1 MASSSVNVIAHNL
14 SAMFSDRQLGIT
26 TNNKAKSAEKL
37 GSGYR
42 INRAADDAAGLS
54 ISEKMRFKIRGLEQ
68 GARNTQD
75 GISFVQIGDG
85 AMSEINDMLHRMT
98 ELSIKAA
105 NGTMSES
112 DRADCDREVQQ
123 LKNEINR
130 ISTTTKFNTIPVFN
144 NPSPDKMVRLSVKPI
159 ANDGIR
165 DELVPTDLTAYNST
179 YDPSTGKASYGGLL
193 FHGERI
199 DWSKIKSVYNSSESV
214 EIYTDENGVERFK
227 NGGTYSYT
235 NADPDQDGNNEF
247 FTISIKKDDEV
258 PQYTRN
264 VSFEADAAKGIAVDG
279 EWHPWSDLKTDTG
292 ASATNGNVAD
302 GFWNLDYYGAR
313 VTFEFLG
320 VDTLADMADA
330 INKMHDDDY
339 YYSWDP
345 EISGQSKETAV
356 YATGFSGLHMTQS
369 IAEKLVA
376 GKELVIH
383 AGDGT
388 NGTHDGVWL
397 EADGTEVG
405 GSLMSWDDLGLSDW
419 MNGFYV
425 KPDELAYTWV
435 EDQTRANVDKDI
447 LHFSFTLSDVTSKA
461 SVIAGLDNMK
471 ITTSG
476 VVVGSDV
483 SVKLDPTNST
493 NNNVSISRS
502 RFFGQQGVNGV
513 KQELIYG
520 RDFSVQSQEGYQAG
534 TLTYASN
541 TLTAS
546 FSSASGTRTFEGSV
560 SSVLNPSNSGSLYSQ
575 VNSFLNSLTSKKVED
590 ALYGTNTAAN
600 TGTKTTTFS
609 ANLRSTS
616 GDGSNITLKY
626 TYDYT
631 DVKDRYTVNK
641 ESTDKITAD
650 MLNGSLDYYVKDQAG
665 AYHKN
670 LGLYVKKEREVV
682 DTVTTPGTETN
693 PGQDV
698 LELANASVDWENDK
712 LYVYDEAADKYNLLS
727 ASQFIIMDAS
737 DPDNPI
743 HSWGVTPT
751 YSDYEAGHLYY
762 EDSNT
767 SAIKKI
773 VGLSVLKDPSS
784 GDYGSTTTTT
794 THTEEYFDPAQA
806 NDSTGEIYY
815 KNAQGTYTQAQEVV
829 TLTYKADSTD
839 ITNNLSGGLS
849 TLAQNYTKGAINT
862 LAGATSFK
870 VNSSDYTK
878 YKASLSANS
887 STAVRPNIENIVN
900 RSELVEIFDGVNIQ
914 HSNTLNDR
922 TWIPRFGMNAY
933 AMGISN
939 ANCRTYDAALRT
951 IDLVRDADMYV
962 ARKRSIYGGLQNRYE
977 HSIKINNNTS
987 ENLHGAESLIR
998 DTNMADEMV
1007 RFSNLNIIQQAGQ
1020 SMLTQANQ
1028 SRDFILSLLQ

>member
-68 GARNTQD
+68 GAMNTQD

-199 DWSKIKSVYNSSESV
+199 DWSKIKSVFNSSESV

-258 PQYTRN
+258 PLYTRN

-356 YATGFSGLHMTQS
+356 YAAGFSGLHMTQS

-376 GKELVIH
+376 GQELVIH

-419 MNGFYV
+419 MNGFDV

-435 EDQTRANVDKDI
+435 EDQTNADKEI

-483 SVKLDPTNST
+483 SVNLDPTNST
-493 NNNVSISRS
+493 NNNVSISS
-502 RFFGQQGVNGV
+502 SQFFGQQGVNGV
-513 KQELIYG
+513 KQELNYG
-520 RDFSVQSQEGYQAG
+520 RDFSAQSQDGYQSG
-534 TLTYASN
+534 SLGYNSTTN

-560 SSVLNPSNSGSLYSQ
+560 SSALASSNSGSLYSR

-609 ANLRSTS
+609 ANLTS
-616 GDGSNITLKY
+616 APNDGSYISLQY

-631 DVKDRYTVNK
+631 DVKDSYTVTKNTLTNMPASGTSYYLKLQGGSTYSSTSATLYK
-641 ESTDKITAD
+641 E
-650 MLNGSLDYYVKDQAG
+650 
-665 AYHKN
+665 
-670 LGLYVKKEREVV
+670 
-682 DTVTTPGTETN
+682 VTT
-693 PGQDV
+693 
-698 LELANASVDWENDK
+698 
-712 LYVYDEAADKYNLLS
+712 
-727 ASQFIIMDAS
+727 
-737 DPDNPI
+737 
-743 HSWGVTPT
+743 
-751 YSDYEAGHLYY
+751 
-762 EDSNT
+762 
-767 SAIKKI
+767 
-773 VGLSVLKDPSS
+773 
-784 GDYGSTTTTT
+784 GSTTNPADGTVDEIDSSTVVDFTDSSKTYYYKDTDGQYKKFESDGVLYEYYFDGGIHNLRDVASWDYSLYAQRNDSSTSGLWTNTPSGLVKIPTLYTLKDGSDGTTT
-794 THTEEYFDPAQA
+794 TYEAIAAGDSLTGALYKDASGNYHNVEEVATLSYSAAGDDISA
-806 NDSTGEIYY
+806 NVS
-815 KNAQGTYTQAQEVV
+815 A
-829 TLTYKADSTD
+829 
-839 ITNNLSGGLS
+839 GLA
-849 TLAQNYTKGAINT
+849 TLARDYTTAALGT
-862 LAGATSFK
+862 LADATTFK

-939 ANCRTYDAALRT
+939 ANCRTYDAALRM